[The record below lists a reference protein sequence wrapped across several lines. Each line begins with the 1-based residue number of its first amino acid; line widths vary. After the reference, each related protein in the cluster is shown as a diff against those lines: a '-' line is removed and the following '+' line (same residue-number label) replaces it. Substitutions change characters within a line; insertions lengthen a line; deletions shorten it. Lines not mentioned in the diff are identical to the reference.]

1 MKHASRSKATPT
13 SSAND
18 LVRELVA
25 AMPIV
30 IFAKALQAAF
40 QRPAAVRAA
49 TLQTSQSR

>member
-1 MKHASRSKATPT
+1 MNHASQSNATPT
-13 SSAND
+13 RSAND

-40 QRPAAVRAA
+40 QRPPTVRAA
-49 TLQTSQSR
+49 TLQMSQSR